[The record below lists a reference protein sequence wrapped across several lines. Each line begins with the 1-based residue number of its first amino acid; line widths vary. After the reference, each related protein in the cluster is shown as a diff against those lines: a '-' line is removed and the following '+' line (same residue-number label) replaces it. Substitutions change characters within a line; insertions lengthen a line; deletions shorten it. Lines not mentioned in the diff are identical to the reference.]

1 MLDSLVTKAKSS
13 DSTTWKWVLGVCI
26 AVLVIG
32 AAIWVAW
39 MRSRIAR
46 LEAEKALLDER
57 AKDLATKAA
66 NEESEATAKAL
77 MSEAERLR
85 SEAAGL
91 DERFR
96 TEKAAFE
103 EAEKRVNDAKN
114 WDDLEHEARG

>member
-1 MLDSLVTKAKSS
+1 VLDSLVTKAKSS

-77 MSEAERLR
+77 MSEATRLR